1 MIRETNKLDSFKAL
15 VLFLCCVLLISNNAY
30 AKDLG
35 VRGQTYKIVE
45 EDPVV
50 QIERKLAAMEKSG
63 ELEEHKKILQE
74 RTKEKLSRPTRV
86 KGISKATEDRVF
98 YHDPTFTLKED
109 IKDHEG
115 NIIHKAGAIINPLD
129 TVPMRIGLLFIDG
142 DDKEQINYAISQD
155 KKSLGTFNITLI
167 NGSPIELEK
176 EYNIPIYFDQMGI
189 LTQKF
194 GITKVP
200 SIVFQEGN
208 KIRIQEI
215 KLEGKK

>member
-1 MIRETNKLDSFKAL
+1 MSKKTSKLYSSIIFGCAL
-15 VLFLCCVLLISNNAY
+15 TISNNAL

-35 VRGQTYKIVE
+35 IRGQTYKIVE

-50 QIERKLAAMEKSG
+50 QIERKLSTMERSG
-63 ELEEHKKILQE
+63 GLEEHKQILKE

-86 KGISKATEDRVF
+86 KGISQATEDRVF
-98 YHDPTFTLKED
+98 YHDPTITLKED

-115 NIIHKAGAIINPLD
+115 NIIHKAGKTINLLD

-142 DDKEQINYAISQD
+142 DDRDQVRYAIDQD
-155 KKSLGTFNITLI
+155 KKTPGAFNITLI
-167 NGSPIELEK
+167 NGSPITLEK

-189 LTQKF
+189 LSQKF

-200 SIVFQEGN
+200 SIVSQEGN
-208 KIRIQEI
+208 KIKIQEI
-215 KLEGKK
+215 KLEGE